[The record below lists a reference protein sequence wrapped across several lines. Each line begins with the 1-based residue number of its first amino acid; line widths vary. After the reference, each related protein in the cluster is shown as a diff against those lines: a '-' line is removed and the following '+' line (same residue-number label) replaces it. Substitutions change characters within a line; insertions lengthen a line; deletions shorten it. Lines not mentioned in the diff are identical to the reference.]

1 MLTKINWMSRIMLIA
16 LCSIVEGQSGINCA
30 KTFQPIEKT
39 VRVRLKVMRIMQ
51 RAYAPSFFTQGS
63 HAYKTQNLP
72 CYASQEI
79 DLDDGVYFPMTFV
92 ENNPAANKSLSFN
105 SYAI

>member
-1 MLTKINWMSRIMLIA
+1 MSRIMLIA

-51 RAYAPSFFTQGS
+51 RAYAPSFLRKAVTHIKHKIFRVMQVRKSIWMMG
-63 HAYKTQNLP
+63 YI
-72 CYASQEI
+72 SQ
-79 DLDDGVYFPMTFV
+79 
-92 ENNPAANKSLSFN
+92 
-105 SYAI
+105 